1 MECNR
6 KSESVRRIKNKKIV
20 YRISKRI
27 FDILFSIVIGITV
40 FPIVFVFCI
49 LILIES
55 PGSPI
60 YQQKRVG
67 LKGKEF
73 TLYKLR
79 SMRNNAEING
89 AQWADKNDKRI
100 TGIGKFIRKTRID
113 ELPQLIN
120 VFKGEMSFIGPRPE
134 RKIFIDE
141 FLKAIPDFNDRL
153 LVKPGLTG
161 WAQVNGGYEITPQ
174 EKLELD
180 MYYIENQSFLLDL
193 KIIFKTIKIIFT
205 GEGAR

>member
-49 LILIES
+49 LILIGS